1 MSVTPFLVGFCL
13 YYLFEPFLW
22 AKLGRK
28 IYPSSMWGFIRARE
42 YSRVKN
48 VSEMFKDKD
57 KLRFSLSRS
66 FLESIFPTLFAVA
79 IWFMVGDDGWKG
91 ALIIAGIIQIM
102 FLCRTLLIWLFSETL
117 INGFSRLD

>member
-1 MSVTPFLVGFCL
+1 
-13 YYLFEPFLW
+13 
-22 AKLGRK
+22 
-28 IYPSSMWGFIRARE
+28 MWGFIRARE

-79 IWFMVGDDGWKG
+79 IWFMVGDNGWKG
-91 ALIIAGIIQIM
+91 ALLIAGIIQIM

-117 INGFSRLD
+117 IKCFSRLD